1 MATMAKMTSGLAAA
15 LLIGSAVHAEQTVTR
30 KTDPITATVTIQ
42 SIDKANRL
50 ITIKDESGAEDM
62 MLVGPEMKRFDELKV
77 GDKVKISYQESLVFQ
92 VKKPG
97 DPTTTA
103 GDTAKLTP
111 GTGGVAIRHFVEAA
125 DDLSRGP
132 GHRPEAALDH
142 GQNSG
147 RPDRDAQGR
156 QPQEPRGRQ
165 SRRQDRDYVHAG
177 RSPERRP
184 DQVTLRPRLVVF
196 IDACA
201 DRLTLG
207 SLVGAPAGGRRCY
220 RLTRLPAC

>member
-1 MATMAKMTSGLAAA
+1 MATMATMTSGLAAA
-15 LLIGSAVHAEQTVTR
+15 LLIGSVVHAEQTVTK

-62 MLVGPEMKRFDELKV
+62 MLVGPAMKRFDELKV

-111 GTGGVAIRHFVEAA
+111 GTGASPSGT
-125 DDLSRGP
+125 LSRQQTTSVEVLAIDQKLPSITVKTVDGRTVTRKVDNP
-132 GHRPEAALDH
+132 KNLEGVKVGDKIDITYTQAAVLSVD
-142 GQNSG
+142 
-147 RPDRDAQGR
+147 P
-156 QPQEPRGRQ
+156 
-165 SRRQDRDYVHAG
+165 
-177 RSPERRP
+177 
-184 DQVTLRPRLVVF
+184 
-196 IDACA
+196 IK
-201 DRLTLG
+201 
-207 SLVGAPAGGRRCY
+207 
-220 RLTRLPAC
+220 